1 MRPHRRQPTRLPRP
15 WDSPGKNTGVGC
27 HFLPQ
32 CMKAK
37 SESEVTQSCPIL
49 TWLAISKVKVK
60 SLSRIRLF
68 ATLWTVAY
76 QASPSMGFSRRV
88 LEWGAIAFSAQVVLV
103 IKNPAANPGD
113 IREESSIPG
122 WGRSPGGRAWQPT
135 PVFLPGESHGWRS
148 LMGYTLWGCK
158 ELDMTERL
166 STPGESPGHPHP
178 WLSSPVS
185 PPSIPCSSSSSSQ
198 TG

>member
-1 MRPHRRQPTRLPRP
+1 MP
-15 WDSPGKNTGVGC
+15 W
-27 HFLPQ
+27 
-32 CMKAK
+32 
-37 SESEVTQSCPIL
+37 
-49 TWLAISKVKVK
+49 
-60 SLSRIRLF
+60 R
-68 ATLWTVAY
+68 
-76 QASPSMGFSRRV
+76 
-88 LEWGAIAFSAQVVLV
+88 
-103 IKNPAANPGD
+103 
-113 IREESSIPG
+113 
-122 WGRSPGGRAWQPT
+122 RAWLPT

-198 TG
+198 TGWPHSSSPCSSQSSSSHGLARSAAPTVSPFLCCSSRWPLKTWVACFHPQDLTGIPSCAVDSWCCCWLLVLSLHPLVYASS